1 MKKKTGLIIGSIGGG
16 LYLFNG
22 IISLYIGYILGLFS
36 TPNLIA
42 GAISLIGTAIATKI
56 MKIGGIIV
64 LTTIPVTII
73 TGIIMFPNATI
84 MGIAFIVVGL
94 PIPFAPPILVIIA
107 GIVFLKNSRT

>member
-1 MKKKTGLIIGSIGGG
+1 MKKRTGLIIGSIGGG
-16 LYLFNG
+16 LYLIEG
-22 IISLYIGYILGLFS
+22 IILLYVGTYIYTI

-42 GAISLIGTAIATKI
+42 GAIALIGTVIATKL

-64 LTTIPVTII
+64 LTTIPVIII
-73 TGIIMFPNATI
+73 TGIIMAPTYAYYYHYVFP
-84 MGIAFIVVGL
+84 VVGY